1 MLHPKLHRRRR
12 SAALIRQWQLRRN
25 AWLRGLQPESLFY
38 RLFDH
43 IPNMHFFAKDAEGC
57 TMFVSRGILER
68 FHMTDESEIVGLTDF
83 HLVPASMAHAYVEDD
98 RRLLGAQVERIERLE
113 LWFDEQGT
121 PDWFVV
127 TKLPLFDRRGKTRG
141 VMGVIR
147 RPEQQERRL
156 PVFQTVA
163 RAVEQIRK
171 NYASPLLI
179 ATVARD
185 CGQSLRQLQRRFQA
199 AFGFTPQDFLLRT
212 RVVAAARLLQD
223 TNFSIAQIASRC
235 GFVDQS
241 AFSQQFR
248 KRTGSTPTD
257 YRRAC
262 AMLPQM
268 SPRPKRAGRASG
280 RER

>member
-1 MLHPKLHRRRR
+1 
-12 SAALIRQWQLRRN
+12 
-25 AWLRGLQPESLFY
+25 
-38 RLFDH
+38 
-43 IPNMHFFAKDAEGC
+43 
-57 TMFVSRGILER
+57 MFVSRGILER

-83 HLVPASMAHAYVEDD
+83 DLAPASMAHAYVEDD
-98 RRLLGAQVERIERLE
+98 RRLLGAQAERIERLE
-113 LWFDEQGT
+113 LWFDRQGT

-127 TKLPLFDRRGKTRG
+127 TKLPLLDRRGKPRG

-147 RPEQQERRL
+147 RPEQQERQL

-223 TNFSIAQIASRC
+223 TNFSIAEIASRC

-257 YRRAC
+257 YRRHAQC
-262 AMLPQM
+262 C
-268 SPRPKRAGRASG
+268 RR
-280 RER
+280 